1 MDSRTVLT
9 QRSGAKAEGPGM
21 GAGVSRVTI
30 PNVEITLLTLSFS
43 TISCLRLV
51 QAICMSGRRQGRR
64 SQLT

>member
-30 PNVEITLLTLSFS
+30 PNVENTL
-43 TISCLRLV
+43 
-51 QAICMSGRRQGRR
+51 
-64 SQLT
+64 